1 MHIKVKELLNL
12 KTIIV
17 IKNNANQFIF
27 WRLTYIKTLLKL
39 YNLLEYNKSI
49 PTDQKKRNSQMR
61 VS

>member
-1 MHIKVKELLNL
+1 MHIKVKEPLNL